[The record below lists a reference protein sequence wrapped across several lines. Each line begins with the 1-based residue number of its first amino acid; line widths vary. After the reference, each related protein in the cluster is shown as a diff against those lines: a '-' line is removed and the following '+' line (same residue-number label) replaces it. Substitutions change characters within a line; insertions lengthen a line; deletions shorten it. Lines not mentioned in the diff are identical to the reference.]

1 MRGGEAL
8 KAYKRYAG
16 RMAKDMTGPEL
27 RNILAEIL
35 GPGAVIQRTSGYIV
49 QGVSLKAQQV
59 SPRVATC
66 G

>member
-35 GPGAVIQRTSGYIV
+35 GQAAVIQRTSGYIV
-49 QGVSLKAQQV
+49 QGVSLKAQQ
-59 SPRVATC
+59 ATSHAAIC
-66 G
+66 W

>member
-16 RMAKDMTGPEL
+16 RVAKDITGPEL

-35 GPGAVIQRTSGYIV
+35 GNSAVVQRTSGYIV
-49 QGVSLKAQQV
+49 QGLSLRAQV
-59 SPRVATC
+59 AASHAATC
-66 G
+66 